1 LAKCRDCSTKMGY
14 AESQAAQNY
23 NGLCITCHVKDRVQT
38 RVLTSQE
45 PVLSST
51 QKSTEIVLNKFQDML
66 VTTETSFNLNIKK
79 RCGVISTDFHYE
91 FKRTPLLKKI
101 WNALRGTPEK
111 SSDFLQESLEMAML
125 EIKSKAIR
133 LEANCIIGLNVDYIV
148 LGDFKKDGLI
158 ISLMGTCVKV

>member
-1 LAKCRDCSTKMGY
+1 
-14 AESQAAQNY
+14 
-23 NGLCITCHVKDRVQT
+23 VQT

>member
-1 LAKCRDCSTKMGY
+1 MAKCRDCSTKMGY

-23 NGLCITCHVKDRVQT
+23 NGLCITCHVKDRVKT

-45 PVLSST
+45 PVLSAT
-51 QKSTEIVLNKFQDML
+51 QKSTEIVLNKFQEML

-148 LGDFKKDGLI
+148 LGDFRKDGLI

>member
-1 LAKCRDCSTKMGY
+1 MAKCRDCSTKMGY

-66 VTTETSFNLNIKK
+66 VTTETISISISKNTS
-79 RCGVISTDFHYE
+79 RVISTDFHYE

-148 LGDFKKDGLI
+148 LGDFRKDGLI

>member
-1 LAKCRDCSTKMGY
+1 MAKCRDCSTKMGY

-23 NGLCITCHVKDRVQT
+23 NGLCITCHVKDRVKT

-45 PVLSST
+45 PVLSAT
-51 QKSTEIVLNKFQDML
+51 QKSTEIVLNKFQEML
-66 VTTETSFNLNIKK
+66 VTTETSLNLNIKK

-101 WNALRGTPEK
+101 WNVLRGTPEK

-148 LGDFKKDGLI
+148 LGDFRKDGLI

>member
-1 LAKCRDCSTKMGY
+1 MAKCRDCSTKMGY

-45 PVLSST
+45 PVFSST
-51 QKSTEIVLNKFQDML
+51 QKSTETVLNKFQDML

-91 FKRTPLLKKI
+91 FKKTPLFKKI
-101 WNALRGTPEK
+101 WNALRGKPEK
-111 SSDFLQESLEMAML
+111 STDFLQESLEMAML

-148 LGDFKKDGLI
+148 LGDFRKDGLI